1 MITQQASNHNYDHH
15 AEGRF
20 VIIMPTGKH
29 LSLHCCPYS
38 KLVPTGANQ
47 VIIAALHH
55 DCVDG
60 HQRLCCVCV
69 LQACVDRRQSK
80 KGKIVKTYS
89 PGDVAIDKITP
100 CDFQFFSSHQLLP
113 LLLTLSRL
121 GLHLDCVM
129 TLAILNSVASKNWH
143 APHKPNPEIC

>member
-1 MITQQASNHNYDHH
+1 MIAQQASNHNYDHH

-29 LSLHCCPYS
+29 LSLRCCPYS
-38 KLVPTGANQ
+38 KLAPTGANQ

-55 DCVDG
+55 DCVNG
-60 HQRLCCVCV
+60 HQWLCCVCV

-89 PGDVAIDKITP
+89 PGDAAI
-100 CDFQFFSSHQLLP
+100 
-113 LLLTLSRL
+113 
-121 GLHLDCVM
+121 
-129 TLAILNSVASKNWH
+129 N
-143 APHKPNPEIC
+143 